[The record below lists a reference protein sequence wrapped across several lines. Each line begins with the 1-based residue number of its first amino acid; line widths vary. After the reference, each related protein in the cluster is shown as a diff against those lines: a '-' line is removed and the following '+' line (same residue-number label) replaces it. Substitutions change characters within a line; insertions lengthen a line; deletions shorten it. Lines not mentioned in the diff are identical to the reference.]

1 MTHPGD
7 DGRLSVVV
15 SYCAFILVGVSA
27 GVGGVLLPAQMAD
40 YGVDRSRIGFT
51 FFVFSAGFMLAG
63 SLAGPMMQRFDTRA
77 TLAAGVAVFVV
88 SALYTATRPAFAGL
102 LVVQLFLGYGIG
114 VLESVLNTHLA
125 RMSRAAQRVN
135 RLHAFFGVGA
145 LVGPLLAT
153 WMLRSWPWQRVWL
166 VIAFATAVLLLG
178 VLLLVPKAQW
188 SAPGHAPHAAQ
199 PGTAPTMDAA
209 APSPTP
215 ASRGLLAAAVRER
228 AVVLVALFL
237 AVYVGLEISV
247 GNWGFSFLVDARS
260 QSQLH
265 AGYALS
271 GYWLGLTVGR
281 FVISPAASRVGLSE
295 VGVSFLCLAGVLA
308 ACALVWLS
316 PGPAAGAGLALLGF
330 FLGPLFPT
338 AMAITPRLAEARI
351 VPTAIGIVNGV
362 SVIGGS
368 ALPWLAGTLSQSAGT
383 STLLP
388 FCAALAGLLLLL
400 WWRLARH
407 VPPVGE
413 VTGAGLDR
421 CRDN

>member
-1 MTHPGD
+1 MD

-40 YGVDRSRIGFT
+40 YGVDRSTIGIT

-63 SLAGPMMQRFDTRA
+63 SIVGAMMQRFDTRA

-88 SALYTATRPAFAGL
+88 SALYTATRPVFAGL
-102 LVVQLFLGYGIG
+102 LVVQLFLGCGIG
-114 VLESVLNTHLA
+114 VVESVLNTHLA
-125 RMSRAAQRVN
+125 RMPRAAQRVN

-166 VIAFATAVLLLG
+166 VIALAYAVLLAG
-178 VLLLVPKAQW
+178 VLLLVPKAEW
-188 SAPGHAPHAAQ
+188 LVPGHAATPS
-199 PGTAPTMDAA
+199 TAPTADAMVTG
-209 APSPTP
+209 PTP

-295 VGVSFLCLAGVLA
+295 VGVSLLCLAGVLA
-308 ACALVWLS
+308 ACGLVWLS
-316 PGPAAGAGLALLGF
+316 PGAAAGAGFALLGF

-351 VPTAIGIVNGV
+351 VPTAIGIINGV

-368 ALPWLAGTLSQSAGT
+368 VLPWLAGTLSQSAGT

-388 FCAALAGLLLLL
+388 FCAVLAGLLLLL
-400 WWRLARH
+400 WWRLSGH
-407 VPPVGE
+407 VRPVRE
-413 VTGAGLDR
+413 VASALDST
-421 CRDN
+421 

>member
-1 MTHPGD
+1 MTRPGD
-7 DGRLSVVV
+7 DGRSSVIV

-40 YGVDRSRIGFT
+40 YGVDRPKIGIT

-63 SLAGPMMQRFDTRA
+63 SVVGAMMHRYGAHA
-77 TLAAGVAVFVV
+77 TLAAGVAVFVL
-88 SALYTATRPAFAGL
+88 SALYTATRPVFAGL
-102 LVVQLFLGYGIG
+102 LAVQLFLGYGIG
-114 VLESVLNTHLA
+114 LVESVLNTHLA
-125 RMSRAAQRVN
+125 RLPRAAQRVN

-145 LVGPLLAT
+145 LAGPLLAT

-166 VIAFATAVLLLG
+166 VIALADAALLVG

-188 SAPGHAPHAAQ
+188 SAPGDAPVDAKPSAAPTTHAAATD
-199 PGTAPTMDAA
+199 PA
-209 APSPTP
+209 P
-215 ASRGLLAAAVRER
+215 ASRGLLSAAVREP

-260 QSQLH
+260 QSQLL

-295 VGVSFLCLAGVLA
+295 VGVSFLCLAGVLG
-308 ACALVWLS
+308 ACGLIWLS
-316 PGPAAGAGLALLGF
+316 PGRAAGASFALLGF

-351 VPTAIGIVNGV
+351 VPTAIGVINGV

-383 STLLP
+383 KTLIP
-388 FCAALAGLLLLL
+388 FCAVLAGLLLLL

-407 VPPVGE
+407 VPRVRD
-413 VTGAGLDR
+413 VSAVLDGA
-421 CRDN
+421 

>member
-1 MTHPGD
+1 MTRLGD
-7 DGRLSVVV
+7 DSRLSVVV

-27 GVGGVLLPAQMAD
+27 GVGGVLLPAQMSD
-40 YGVDRSRIGFT
+40 YGVDRSRIGIT

-63 SLAGPMMQRFDTRA
+63 SVVGAMMQRFGTRA

-102 LVVQLFLGYGIG
+102 LVVQVFLGYGIG

-125 RMSRAAQRVN
+125 RLPRAAQRVN

-166 VIAFATAVLLLG
+166 VIALADAVLLVG
-178 VLLLVPKAQW
+178 VLLLVPKTGW
-188 SAPGHAPHAAQ
+188 SVPGHTPHTAKPSAAPATDDAA
-199 PGTAPTMDAA
+199 TSAAPT
-209 APSPTP
+209 
-215 ASRGLLAAAVRER
+215 SRGLLAAAVREP

-247 GNWGFSFLVDARS
+247 GNWGFSFLVDGRS
-260 QSQLH
+260 QSQLF

-271 GYWLGLTVGR
+271 GYWLGLTAGR
-281 FVISPAASRVGLSE
+281 FVISPAASRAGLSE

-308 ACALVWLS
+308 ACGLVWLS
-316 PGPAAGAGLALLGF
+316 PGPAAGAGFALLGF

-338 AMAITPRLAEARI
+338 AMAITPRLAEAHI
-351 VPTAIGIVNGV
+351 VPTAIGIINGV

-368 ALPWLAGTLSQSAGT
+368 ALPWLAGTLSQAAGT

-407 VPPVGE
+407 VPPVRE
-413 VTGAGLDR
+413 VSAVLDSA
-421 CRDN
+421 

>member
-1 MTHPGD
+1 
-7 DGRLSVVV
+7 
-15 SYCAFILVGVSA
+15 
-27 GVGGVLLPAQMAD
+27 
-40 YGVDRSRIGFT
+40 VDRSTIGIT

-63 SLAGPMMQRFDTRA
+63 SIVGAMMQRFDTRA

-88 SALYTATRPAFAGL
+88 SALYTATRPVFAGL

-114 VLESVLNTHLA
+114 VVESVLNTHLA
-125 RMSRAAQRVN
+125 RMPRAAQRVN

-166 VIAFATAVLLLG
+166 VIALAYAVLLAG
-178 VLLLVPKAQW
+178 VLLLVPKAEW
-188 SAPGHAPHAAQ
+188 LVPGHAATPS
-199 PGTAPTMDAA
+199 TAPATDAA
-209 APSPTP
+209 VTGPTP

-295 VGVSFLCLAGVLA
+295 VGVSLLCLAGVLA
-308 ACALVWLS
+308 ACGLVWLS
-316 PGPAAGAGLALLGF
+316 PGAAAGAGFALLGF
-330 FLGPLFPT
+330 LLGPLFPT

-351 VPTAIGIVNGV
+351 VPTAIGIINGV

-368 ALPWLAGTLSQSAGT
+368 VLPWLAGTLSQSAGT

-388 FCAALAGLLLLL
+388 FCAVLAGLLLLL
-400 WWRLARH
+400 WWRLAGH
-407 VPPVGE
+407 VRPVRE
-413 VTGAGLDR
+413 VTSALDST
-421 CRDN
+421 